1 VHDHAGRIISVS
13 QFAAGVK
20 AMVIVGPGQSVL
32 MTTREC
38 GCYQGS
44 GRKGLSHFK
53 PSSMKRPPVRRPV
66 IVEIQRPRKTASD
79 RLKDSWSAPLPA
91 FFTGPE
97 RLSGW
102 VGFLC
107 GA

>member
-1 VHDHAGRIISVS
+1 VS

-44 GRKGLSHFK
+44 GCKGLSHFK
-53 PSSMKRPPVRRPV
+53 PSSNGPPVWRPV
-66 IVEIQRPRKTASD
+66 IVEIQRPRKAASG
-79 RLKDSWSAPLPA
+79 RLKDSWSAQLPT
-91 FFTGPE
+91 FC
-97 RLSGW
+97 
-102 VGFLC
+102 FLC